1 MFGYS
6 PRSAANAYSKMDM
19 ETGVLAADPHKLI
32 LMLFDGAIM
41 AILNGTQQLQAGKIP
56 EKNKSIAHAIAIVE
70 HGLRAALNK
79 EVGGELALNLDSLY
93 TYIVRQ
99 LMAANVQNDLNK
111 LAESKKILGELRGAW
126 EQIAP
131 NKTAAVNPAHPIVK
145 PRQPQDA
152 LAPRKSSYISA

>member
-79 EVGGELALNLDSLY
+79 EVGGELALNLDPRERWKGRATGADGGILRPVVAGQSAVAEQSAY
-93 TYIVRQ
+93 Q
-99 LMAANVQNDLNK
+99 AA
-111 LAESKKILGELRGAW
+111 R
-126 EQIAP
+126 
-131 NKTAAVNPAHPIVK
+131 
-145 PRQPQDA
+145 
-152 LAPRKSSYISA
+152 